1 MAKKKSRSKAKKKT
15 KPPALTRQQ
24 RSGPGTEPQEASP
37 LFRIPRELREQ
48 IYSELFSSTRLSHG
62 EKAAGRIGCIRVVP
76 AANSLALLRTCR
88 RVRDEI
94 GDSWLGR
101 VLFNF
106 EHPEALLDK
115 LTALPH
121 ETIQRIRQVRVRGD
135 TIMLSYP
142 GEDYDVYYRLVSA
155 LKLLP
160 GLRLDRLTV
169 LGLPSAEVRYDTLNR
184 LVLEGDG
191 WKELCYIS
199 HDSALLGYVE
209 SPNPFVPAQDDRYL
223 RKPQPLHWQ
232 KVLEDRDGK
241 SSAPSVTIYRST
253 VPRGE
258 ASIFDPNLRKPYQQ
272 NQPKDKKEREE
283 YGRVEDAGLMT
294 DGERHKEI
302 MVIVKRGYH
311 VDYEEK
317 RNSPFVDSDIHMDL
331 PGKTWKEIRTI
342 CIDSL
347 FDQDDDDDDFYS
359 RDEADKDL
367 GVKDSYISVDDYT
380 WTPLHFNRD
389 AW

>member
-1 MAKKKSRSKAKKKT
+1 MVKKKSRSKAKKKT
-15 KPPALTRQQ
+15 KPSALTRQQ

-48 IYSELFSSTRLSHG
+48 IYSQLFSSTRLSHG
-62 EKAAGRIGCIRVVP
+62 EKAAGRIGRIRVVP

-88 RVRDEI
+88 RVREEI

-115 LTALPH
+115 FTALPH
-121 ETIQRIRQVRVRGD
+121 DTIQRIRQVRVRGD

-142 GEDYDVYYRLVSA
+142 DDDVFYRLVSA

-184 LVLEGDG
+184 LVLEGGG

-199 HDSALLGYVE
+199 HDSALLGYAE
-209 SPNPFVPAQDDRYL
+209 SSNPFSPVQDDRYL

-232 KVLEDRDGK
+232 KALEDRDGK
-241 SSAPSVTIYRST
+241 SSAPSVTIYRSAKPHT
-253 VPRGE
+253 EG
-258 ASIFDPNLRKPYQQ
+258 SIFNPNMRKPYQQ
-272 NQPKDKKEREE
+272 TPPKDEKERDQ
-283 YGRVEDAGLMT
+283 YGRVEDAGLMA

-302 MVIVKRGYH
+302 MVIIKRGH
-311 VDYEEK
+311 NVDYEEK
-317 RNSPFVDSDIHMDL
+317 RNSPFIDSDIRMEF

-342 CIDSL
+342 CIDRF
-347 FDQDDDDDDFYS
+347 FDDSDDESDFS
-359 RDEADKDL
+359 CSDEGDRDPGVEDL
-367 GVKDSYISVDDYT
+367 YISVDDYT
-380 WTPLHFNRD
+380 WTPLHLD
-389 AW
+389 YDV